1 MRRPQ
6 WAAGISVTVLLLAT
20 HSTLLAEPRWPD
32 ERAALPFVLHAD
44 FSLDGQR
51 GLVDQMAR
59 LQQDLNSTLGV
70 QPSRENIHLFLF
82 QHRSTYQE
90 YIKQH
95 FVDLPYRRALFI
107 KERGPGMVFAYRHD
121 DFETD
126 VRHESTHALLH
137 GALPMVPLWLDEGLA
152 EYFEVP
158 APKRAYDND
167 HLGKMRWYAR
177 FGQIPKIER
186 LEQIET
192 LNGMGQTEYREA
204 WALVHFMIH
213 GPPEAGEELRAYLA
227 DIQAH
232 APPGI
237 LSQRLRRR
245 IPDLDRQLSNHLRSW
260 KR

>member
-1 MRRPQ
+1 MLCPR
-6 WAAGISVTVLLLAT
+6 WAIGITVAVLLST
-20 HSTLLAEPRWPD
+20 CSTLFAERRWPD
-32 ERAALPFVLHAD
+32 ERIALPFVLHAD

-59 LQQDLNSTLGV
+59 LQQDLSATLGV
-70 QPSRENIHLFLF
+70 QASQEPVHLFLF
-82 QHRSTYQE
+82 ERRSTYQNYVKE
-90 YIKQH
+90 Y
-95 FVDLPYRRALFI
+95 FANVPYRRALFI

-121 DFETD
+121 EFETD

-158 APKRAYDND
+158 PAKRAYENE
-167 HLGKMRWYAR
+167 HLSKMRWNAR
-177 FGQIPKIER
+177 FGKVPKIER
-186 LEQIET
+186 LERIGA
-192 LNGMGQTEYREA
+192 LNGMGQVEYREA

-213 GPPEAGEELRAYLA
+213 GPRAAREELRNYLA

-232 APPGI
+232 SPPGI

-245 IPDLDRQLSNHLRSW
+245 IPDLDRQLGSHLKNW